1 MNWLVPKPWSPWIV
15 SKPLPCD
22 AGSPAAAS
30 AMRASPT
37 WSSGTASAPVA
48 GSSLNGMRAV
58 RSRSE
63 ASAVDL
69 GSSPAW
75 TGTKSG
81 FWLQKNSHSPS
92 AMATASSASR
102 PSWRTAGM
110 RTRSFRLAVA
120 LGSAITLMSGIRDS
134 GFGIGDSEWRFAEVG
149 PGTGVAFANPG
160 FQQTNVWSSRI
171 TNPGLNRH
179 VHDVLVGLDEAVAHL
194 DRGPERDLRLLH
206 RHHHPGEVG
215 ARVAQFEGLLQGAGV
230 GLGRADLV
238 EGVGQ
243 RFGESGDLGLGRA
256 ADVDRVRRRDVAL
269 QRSRTHLVRADLG
282 EDR

>member
-134 GFGIGDSEWRFAEVG
+134 GFGIRDSERCL
-149 PGTGVAFANPG
+149 TGVGSGAGCDVANP
-160 FQQTNVWSSRI
+160 QSQI
-171 TNPGLNRH
+171 PNPGLDRH
-179 VHDVLVGLDEAVAHL
+179 VHHVLVGLDEAVAHL

-238 EGVGQ
+238 DGVGQ
-243 RFGESGDLGLGRA
+243 GLGEPGHPGLARA
-256 ADVDRVRRRDVAL
+256 ADVDRVRGRDVAL
-269 QRSRTHLVRADLG
+269 QR
-282 EDR
+282 

>member
-1 MNWLVPKPWSPWIV
+1 MNWRGTKPWSPWGA
-15 SKPLPCD
+15 SKPLPCA

-30 AMRASPT
+30 AMRASPP

-48 GSSLNGMRAV
+48 GSSLNGMRAL

-75 TGTKSG
+75 TGTESG
-81 FWLQKNSHSPS
+81 FWLQKNSHRPS
-92 AMATASSASR
+92 AMATARSASR
-102 PSWRTAGM
+102 PGWRTAGM
-110 RTRSFRLAVA
+110 RTRSCRLAVA
-120 LGSAITLMSGIRDS
+120 LGSASTLLSGTRDS
-134 GFGIGDSEWRFAEVG
+134 GSGSGDAEWRFAEVG
-149 PGTGVAFANPG
+149 PGTGVAFANP
-160 FQQTNVWSSRI
+160 QSRI
-171 TNPGLNRH
+171 TNPGLDRH
-179 VHDVLVGLDEAVAHL
+179 VHHVLVGLDEAVAHL

-238 EGVGQ
+238 DGVGQ
-243 RFGESGDLGLGRA
+243 GLGEPGHPGLARA
-256 ADVDRVRRRDVAL
+256 ADVDRVRGRDVAL
-269 QRSRTHLVRADLG
+269 QRSRAHLVRADLG
-282 EDR
+282 QDRSDGVGQ